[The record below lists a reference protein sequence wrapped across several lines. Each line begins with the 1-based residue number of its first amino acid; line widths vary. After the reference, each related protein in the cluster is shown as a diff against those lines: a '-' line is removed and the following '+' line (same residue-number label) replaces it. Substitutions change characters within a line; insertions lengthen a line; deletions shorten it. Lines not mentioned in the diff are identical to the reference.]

1 MSNAATGKAAARIES
16 LLDAN
21 SFVEIGKAITARST
35 DFNMNQN
42 KAASDGVITGYG
54 VIDGRLVYVYSQDSA
69 VLGGT
74 IGEMHAKKIA
84 GLYDMAMKTGA
95 PIIGLIDCAGVRLQ
109 EGTDALEGFGL
120 IFSKAAEASGM
131 IPQVTATFGTCGG
144 GMAVLTGLTDFN
156 FIESKQGH
164 VFVNSPNALAGNY
177 ESKCD
182 TSSAEFQSRET
193 GLVDGIGTEDEIIDS
208 IRQLV
213 SLLPSNCEAD
223 DSYIEC
229 EDDLNRS
236 CDGIDGNIED
246 ASVALSILADN
257 GEFFEVKKNYGIDM
271 VCGLMRL
278 NGSVVGAVAN
288 RSVVFDEEGNKKEE
302 LDGTMSGR
310 GARKAAA
317 FVNFCDAFGIPV
329 LTLTNVGGFH
339 ATLCSEKN
347 MASAVSDLVYA
358 FAQATVPK
366 VNVITGKAYGTSYIA
381 MNSKALGADM
391 TFAWDSA
398 EVGMMDASVA
408 AKIMYPGADAKEL
421 GEKAAEYRKLQSG
434 ITSAA
439 QRGYVDTVIAPEDT
453 RKYVIGA
460 FEMLFTKAR

>member
-21 SFVEIGKAITARST
+21 SFVEIGQAVTARST

-84 GLYDMAMKTGA
+84 ALYDMAMKTGA
-95 PIIGLIDCAGVRLQ
+95 PVIGLIDCAGVRLQ

-120 IFSKAAEASGM
+120 IFSKAAEAAGM
-131 IPQVTATFGTCGG
+131 IPQVTGIFGTCGG

-156 FIESKQGH
+156 FIEAKEGR

-182 TSSAEFQSRET
+182 TSAAEFQSRET
-193 GLVDGIGTEDEIIDS
+193 GLVDGTGTEEEILES
-208 IRQLV
+208 IRQLIT
-213 SLLPSNCEAD
+213 LLPSNCEAD
-223 DSYIEC
+223 DSYTEC

-236 CDGIDGNIED
+236 CDGIDGLID
-246 ASVALSILADN
+246 DSSAALSMLADN
-257 GEFFEVKKNYGIDM
+257 EEFFEVKKDFGTDM

-288 RSVVFDEEGNKKEE
+288 RSVVYDEEGNKKEE

-310 GARKAAA
+310 GARKAAE

-329 LTLTNVGGFH
+329 LTLTNVTGLH

-347 MASAVSDLVYA
+347 MARAVSDLVYA

-398 EVGMMDASVA
+398 EVGMMDASIA
-408 AKIMYPGADAKEL
+408 AKIMYPGSDAKEL
-421 GEKAAEYRKLQSG
+421 GEKAAEYKKLQSG